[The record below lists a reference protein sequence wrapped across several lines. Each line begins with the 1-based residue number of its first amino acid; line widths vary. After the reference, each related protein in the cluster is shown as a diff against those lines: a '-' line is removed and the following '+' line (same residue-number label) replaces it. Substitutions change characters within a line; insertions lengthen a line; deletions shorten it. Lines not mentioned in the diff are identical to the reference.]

1 MRTKIFSSLL
11 LFSFLLLFF
20 PAASATFSAWN
31 SITGNDSKNISVDIH
46 IGEGKEA
53 EFGVSFDK
61 VCEWS
66 WFLNGELVAEREGKS
81 SNFSHYF
88 GEYGRYNIS
97 VVGSCGAN
105 TTQFR
110 WNLTVYLVIS
120 DENAVREFGGLE
132 NYTLRIADKPRRI
145 VSLAPSCTE
154 ILFAVGAGENVVG
167 VTEYCNYPPEVEELK
182 KEGKIE
188 VIGGFSTP
196 SFEKIIALE
205 PDLIVS
211 AYGNPEDVIKRLV
224 EAGYKVYGTHAR
236 HIDDIYKYIEVIGEI
251 TGNRDNAS
259 SLVKSMKSR
268 IERVKEDVLCEKE
281 GNKPRVFQT
290 CGEFWTAGEGTFPD
304 EIIEIAGGDNIA
316 DYKEGYFQISAEK
329 IIELNPQV
337 IICNEMGDM
346 CPDYDRIMSD
356 ERFKSVDAVREG
368 RVYKIDADIVSRP
381 GPRIVDAI
389 EIVHEYLKG
398 VCGGNRTEKKEKVST
413 AGFELFIGVFALSFA
428 VILRRIRRRSD
439 KK

>member
-1 MRTKIFSSLL
+1 MRAIFSLLLL
-11 LFSFLLLFF
+11 LFSVLLLF
-20 PAASATFSAWN
+20 PVASAEFSAWN
-31 SITGNDSKNISVDIH
+31 SITGNASKNISVNIS
-46 IGEGKEA
+46 IGEGKEV
-53 EFGVSFDK
+53 EFGISSDK
-61 VCEWS
+61 VCTWS
-66 WFLNGELVAEREGKS
+66 WFLNGEPKEESEGKS

-97 VVGSCGAN
+97 VVGSCGAD

-110 WNLTVYLVIS
+110 WNLTVYLVVG
-120 DENAVREFGGLE
+120 DENAVREFRGLE

-154 ILFAVGAGENVVG
+154 ILFAVGAGEDVVG

-182 KEGKIE
+182 KAGKIE
-188 VIGGFSTP
+188 VIGGFSKP

-211 AYGNPEDVIKRLV
+211 AYGNPEDVIKRLI
-224 EAGYKVYGTHAR
+224 EAGYKVYGMHAR

-398 VCGGNRTEKKEKVST
+398 VCGGNRTEKKEEVST
-413 AGFELFIGVFALSFA
+413 ADFELFVGVFAISF
-428 VILRRIRRRSD
+428 VFILRKMRRRCD

>member
-1 MRTKIFSSLL
+1 MRAIFPLLLL
-11 LFSFLLLFF
+11 LFSVLLLF
-20 PAASATFSAWN
+20 PVASAEFSAWN
-31 SITGNDSKNISVDIH
+31 SITGNASKNISVDIS
-46 IGEGKEA
+46 IGEGKEV
-53 EFGVSFDK
+53 EFGISSDT
-61 VCEWS
+61 VCTWS
-66 WFLNGELVAEREGKS
+66 WFLNGELKEESEGKS

-110 WNLTVYLVIS
+110 WNLTVYLVVG

-154 ILFAVGAGENVVG
+154 ILFAVGAGEGVVG

-182 KEGKIE
+182 KEGKIG

-196 SFEKIIALE
+196 SFEKIVALE

-356 ERFKSVDAVREG
+356 ERFRSVDAVREG

-398 VCGGNRTEKKEKVST
+398 VCVNRTEEKKEEVST
-413 AGFELFIGVFALSFA
+413 AGFELFVGVFAISFIF
-428 VILRRIRRRSD
+428 ILRRMRRRCD